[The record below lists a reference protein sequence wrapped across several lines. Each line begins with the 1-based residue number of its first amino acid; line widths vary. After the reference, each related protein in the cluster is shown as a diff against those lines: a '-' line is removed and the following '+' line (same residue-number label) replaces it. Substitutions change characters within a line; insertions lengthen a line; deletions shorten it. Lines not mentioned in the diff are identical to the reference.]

1 MTALSLK
8 ISPTLMQAIV
18 QTMFVGK
25 PIHLGIITVGNNI
38 ADNLVETT
46 PEAFRAIEYN
56 SGSWLRPSLTMG
68 TVGSF
73 NAGLDKWEFPSTS
86 KWSLTGPPGG
96 ISIKQVVVI
105 LGGTTTPRNS
115 TGTIVG
121 VATYAVPL
129 DIAANVVQTIEVPWS
144 IS

>member
-1 MTALSLK
+1 MTTLSLK

-18 QTMFVGK
+18 QTMFVGT
-25 PIHLGIITVGNNI
+25 PIHLGVITTGNNI

-56 SGSWLRPSLTMG
+56 SGSWVRPTLTLG
-68 TVGSF
+68 AVGSF
-73 NAGLDKWEFPSTS
+73 NPGLDKWEFPTTST
-86 KWSLTGPPGG
+86 WSLTGPPGG

-105 LGGTTTPRNS
+105 LGGTTTPRDN
-115 TGTIVG
+115 TGVIVG
-121 VATYAVPL
+121 VGTYTVPL
-129 DIAANVVQTIEVPWS
+129 DIAASAVQTIEVPWS